1 VLQVPRSR
9 PARSA
14 RAWGSPYFIQELGYQ
29 VWAVADGDVITLED
43 VEDAKDAYEAKL
55 DSSFF
60 RVRLDRA
67 TQL

>member
-1 VLQVPRSR
+1 
-9 PARSA
+9 
-14 RAWGSPYFIQELGYQ
+14 
-29 VWAVADGDVITLED
+29 VADGDVITLED

-67 TQL
+67 TQLQVAYMRAMAQLARNPKRPPTWQQSWAANQAS

>member
-1 VLQVPRSR
+1 M
-9 PARSA
+9 
-14 RAWGSPYFIQELGYQ
+14 
-29 VWAVADGDVITLED
+29 WAVANGDVITLED

-67 TQL
+67 TQLQTACMQAWRSLAPTPQRPRMLLR